1 LVISNPYEGQL
12 IEIESIEEFE
22 EFPGRGKVHGA
33 EPKDDVGGRSAEII
47 EIDAES
53 TDKIPIQI
61 RSIAVP
67 GGILARLMATNAVR
81 KIAMDKIKLG
91 SGIAWCPF

>member
-33 EPKDDVGGRSAEII
+33 EPKDDMGGRSAEII
-47 EIDAES
+47 EIE
-53 TDKIPIQI
+53 
-61 RSIAVP
+61 
-67 GGILARLMATNAVR
+67 
-81 KIAMDKIKLG
+81 
-91 SGIAWCPF
+91 C